1 TRQIINSA
9 YFVDLFMMLQNIN
22 TRSMPVE
29 AVIEMKEEKLL
40 MLGPVLE
47 RLNDECLNPLIDRT
61 FSIMAR
67 KNLLPPPP

>member
-1 TRQIINSA
+1 
-9 YFVDLFMMLQNIN
+9 MLQNIN

-47 RLNDECLNPLIDRT
+47 RLNDECLNPLIDRS
-61 FSIMAR
+61 FLDDGA
-67 KNLLPPPP
+67 